1 MSSFFKELKQRRVV
15 RVAIGYA
22 IAAWLVVQIAS
33 TVLPTFHV
41 PEWVLQ
47 ALIVVVALGFP
58 AALVLAWAFDV
69 TPGGIQKTADGTGR
83 TGSRNKR
90 YGWILATVGLLIAT
104 MAIGSYWRWH
114 FNRRGEEHA
123 GEAQTI
129 AKVTATPGAAAIPN
143 EKSIAVLPF
152 ENLSDD
158 KQNSFF
164 TDGVQDEILTDL
176 AKVADLKVISRT
188 SVMQYKTGA
197 RNLQE
202 IARALKVSHVVEGSV
217 QRFANRVRVTAQLID
232 ARTDTHLWAEKYDRD
247 LSDVFAIQSEIAK
260 TIADELQAKISPQ
273 EKIALQEQP
282 TKDMAA
288 YDAYLRAKEI
298 DRTYTNDES
307 ATPRE
312 IALLEEAVT
321 RDPSF
326 VAAYCLLAQAHLELY
341 WYNTDHTSA
350 RLDLAKKAL
359 DAAARLNPDG
369 PEVHLTR
376 AIVYYHGYRD
386 YSRALAEIAIAR
398 RSLPND
404 LTLLRY
410 LAAMERR
417 QGKLDESTKH
427 WEQAV
432 AVDPRNTTLIEELS
446 GNYRGL
452 RRYDDVGR
460 LLDEVLSWK
469 PNDFGLAT
477 ERAYVDFD
485 RKGDL
490 SRLEALVTGDTAK
503 SADPNELANVRLSLA
518 FLHRDYPA
526 AQRAL
531 AEYCPA
537 AFTQAGFVEPREA
550 TEGIIW
556 NKLGDT
562 TKGSAA
568 LLIAR
573 ERAAANLSQ
582 RPEDPK
588 ALIVLSQIDA
598 ELNRKEDAIRE
609 GEQAV
614 ALLPIEKDAL
624 DGPFLLNRL
633 ARIYARVGEKT
644 RALDLL
650 DRLATI
656 PFGAHYGGLKLDP
669 EWDPLRGDPRFEKI
683 VASLA
688 PKGANQ

>member
-1 MSSFFKELKQRRVV
+1 VNPKDFLAELKRRNVYK
-15 RVAIGYA
+15 VAIAYA
-22 IAAWLVVQIAS
+22 VIAWLLIQAAS
-33 TVLPTFHV
+33 ILFPTFEAPGWVMRVFVTVLAFGFPIALILAWAFELT
-41 PEWVLQ
+41 PEGIKRAEDV
-47 ALIVVVALGFP
+47 APGESITRRTGRKLIVVVFIL
-58 AALVLAWAFDV
+58 LSLA
-69 TPGGIQKTADGTGR
+69 
-83 TGSRNKR
+83 
-90 YGWILATVGLLIAT
+90 VGLFLFRT
-104 MAIGSYWRWH
+104 MRSKPANAPSSP
-114 FNRRGEEHA
+114 A
-123 GEAQTI
+123 QSPEAS
-129 AKVTATPGAAAIPN
+129 PFSAA

-188 SVMQYKTGA
+188 SVMQYKTGT

-202 IARALKVSHVVEGSV
+202 IARALKVSHVVEGTV
-217 QRFANRVRVTAQLID
+217 QRSANRVRVTAQLID
-232 ARTDTHLWAEKYDRD
+232 ARTDTHLWAEKYDRE

-260 TIADELQAKISPQ
+260 TIADELQAKISPK
-273 EKIALQEQP
+273 EKAALQEQP

-288 YDAYLRAKEI
+288 YDLYLRAKEI
-298 DRTYTNDES
+298 DRTFTNDES

-312 IALLEEAVT
+312 IALLDEAVA

-326 VAAYCLLAQAHLELY
+326 VSAYCLLAQAHLDLY

-359 DAAARLNPDG
+359 DAAARLKPDG
-369 PEVHLTR
+369 AEVHLTR

-386 YSRALAEIAIAR
+386 YSRALAEIALVR

-404 LTLLRY
+404 STALRF

-417 QGKLDESTKH
+417 QGQLAESTKH

-432 AVDPRNTTLIEELS
+432 AVDPQNTALIEELS
-446 GNYRGL
+446 SNYRGL
-452 RRYDDVGR
+452 RRYAELIR
-460 LLDEVLSWK
+460 LLDDVLSWK

-477 ERAYVDFD
+477 ARAFVDFD
-485 RKGDL
+485 RYGDL
-490 SRLEALVTGDTAK
+490 SRLQALLTGDAAK
-503 SADPNELANVRLSLA
+503 SADPDELANIRLTLA
-518 FLHRDYPA
+518 FLQRDYLA

-531 AEYCPA
+531 ADYRPHD
-537 AFTQAGFVEPREA
+537 FTQAGFVEPREA
-550 TEGIIW
+550 TEGAIW
-556 NKLGDT
+556 DKLGDAS
-562 TKGSAA
+562 KASAA

-573 ERAAANLSQ
+573 ARAAANMCQ

-588 ALIVLSQIDA
+588 ALSVLAQIDA
-598 ELNRKEDAIRE
+598 QLNRKNDAIRE

-633 ARIYARVGEKT
+633 ARVYAKVGEKT
-644 RALDLL
+644 RALELL
-650 DRLATI
+650 DRLASI
-656 PFGAHYGGLKLDP
+656 PFGVRYGGLKLDP
-669 EWDPLRGDPRFEKI
+669 GWAPLRGDSHFEKI

-688 PKGANQ
+688 PTEAKK